1 MVTIASK
8 VCHQD
13 MGVTQQQ
20 MCAQAEAVMH
30 QQIQIAFIKH
40 LSFCRQRVLGETS
53 LEVATTWLN
62 LGGVLRAA
70 GKLEEAESACR
81 QCLDIRERQ
90 LGSQHT
96 DTAAAQI
103 GKPSWA
109 IWLLVRPYEHK

>member
-1 MVTIASK
+1 MRCIWPDVSK
-8 VCHQD
+8 LLANDFWYMTPCCCVSIGCKVSMPKPELHHVSLR
-13 MGVTQQQ
+13 GW
-20 MCAQAEAVMH
+20 C
-30 QQIQIAFIKH
+30 
-40 LSFCRQRVLGETS
+40 CRQRVLGENS

-90 LGSQHT
+90 LGSQHS

-103 GKPSWA
+103 GEPWHAPAPS
-109 IWLLVRPYEHK
+109 

>member
-1 MVTIASK
+1 M
-8 VCHQD
+8 
-13 MGVTQQQ
+13 
-20 MCAQAEAVMH
+20 
-30 QQIQIAFIKH
+30 
-40 LSFCRQRVLGETS
+40 LGESS

-103 GKPSWA
+103 GEHCS
-109 IWLLVRPYEHK
+109 ILLCHGTLEETRPLFDCRIVVQESVTQAELMCRCCHLDDNGQVVRPQQATEKW

>member
-1 MVTIASK
+1 
-8 VCHQD
+8 
-13 MGVTQQQ
+13 
-20 MCAQAEAVMH
+20 
-30 QQIQIAFIKH
+30 
-40 LSFCRQRVLGETS
+40 VLGESS

-103 GKPSWA
+103 GEHCS
-109 IWLLVRPYEHK
+109 ILCCVRPHEKTLDPSNCGARVCGTGSVDMPLLPFRSSGETSAGK

>member
-1 MVTIASK
+1 MIHAEVHGISQNPGQRQH
-8 VCHQD
+8 VDRPFCRL
-13 MGVTQQQ
+13 VTQV
-20 MCAQAEAVMH
+20 MWMAVCVVC
-30 QQIQIAFIKH
+30 
-40 LSFCRQRVLGETS
+40 CRQRVLGENS

-103 GKPSWA
+103 G
-109 IWLLVRPYEHK
+109 

>member
-1 MVTIASK
+1 M
-8 VCHQD
+8 
-13 MGVTQQQ
+13 
-20 MCAQAEAVMH
+20 
-30 QQIQIAFIKH
+30 
-40 LSFCRQRVLGETS
+40 LGENS

-103 GKPSWA
+103 GGHATWQ
-109 IWLLVRPYEHK
+109 LHDLVQMGTDRCKEIPYMMQCASD

>member
-1 MVTIASK
+1 M
-8 VCHQD
+8 
-13 MGVTQQQ
+13 
-20 MCAQAEAVMH
+20 
-30 QQIQIAFIKH
+30 
-40 LSFCRQRVLGETS
+40 LGENS

-103 GKPSWA
+103 GQHFLACS
-109 IWLLVRPYEHK
+109 ILLCHDTRGESRPLFDRHIVGQESVTQAKLMGRCCHLDDNGQVVRPQQATENW

>member
-1 MVTIASK
+1 M
-8 VCHQD
+8 
-13 MGVTQQQ
+13 QQPIF
-20 MCAQAEAVMH
+20 AQAKAARH
-30 QQIQIAFIKH
+30 LIQNQHIQNALFKH
-40 LSFCRQRVLGETS
+40 LSCCRQRVLGETS

-103 GKPSWA
+103 GKLTQA
-109 IWLLVRPYEHK
+109 ICLLVRLHAHS

>member
-1 MVTIASK
+1 M
-8 VCHQD
+8 
-13 MGVTQQQ
+13 
-20 MCAQAEAVMH
+20 
-30 QQIQIAFIKH
+30 
-40 LSFCRQRVLGETS
+40 LGESS

-103 GKPSWA
+103 GKQCA
-109 IWLLVRPYEHK
+109 CCVLRHIMQRLLLHAAAWCSESL

>member
-1 MVTIASK
+1 M
-8 VCHQD
+8 
-13 MGVTQQQ
+13 
-20 MCAQAEAVMH
+20 
-30 QQIQIAFIKH
+30 
-40 LSFCRQRVLGETS
+40 LGENS

-103 GKPSWA
+103 GQHFLACS
-109 IWLLVRPYEHK
+109 ILLWHGTWEEVRPLLDRQIVVQESVAQAELMCRCCHLDDNGQVVRPQQATEKW

>member
-1 MVTIASK
+1 
-8 VCHQD
+8 
-13 MGVTQQQ
+13 
-20 MCAQAEAVMH
+20 
-30 QQIQIAFIKH
+30 
-40 LSFCRQRVLGETS
+40 VLGESS

-103 GKPSWA
+103 GEHYSS
-109 IWLLVRPYEHK
+109 LLCPMRRN